1 MRRLFPLLSVGI
13 FLVVVLVVALT
24 ALPDRDGGSGDGGS
38 RGDASG
44 GGDRAEREPTPVDRK
59 VLAISIDGLN
69 PDALTKLGPA
79 KTPNIHRLID
89 EGASTL
95 NARTA
100 YEKNI
105 TLPNHTGMVTSD
117 PIDPDEGGHGVTWN
131 VGDPARSIAKDEDSV
146 FTVAHEAGLS
156 TGVFVTK
163 QKFELWQRAWEDDI
177 DLYVPIDDH
186 DELVPE
192 AVEDLAEEQRDL
204 TFVHLSLPDVAGHE
218 FGGMSPE
225 YLDAVEESDAQVGEF
240 LDVVDADPGL
250 AKELDV
256 ILTAD
261 HGFKPGITNH
271 SEKVYEN
278 YRIPFVVWG
287 PDAGAGADLYELNA
301 DDYRDPGKSRP
312 DYEGP
317 QPVRN
322 ADLGNLAL
330 DLLGLGPI
338 ETSDIGKDQTLDVK

>member
-1 MRRLFPLLSVGI
+1 VRKRLLPLVSIGI
-13 FLVVVLVVALT
+13 FLVVVLVVAFT
-24 ALPDRDGGSGDGGS
+24 ALPGRDGGAGE
-38 RGDASG
+38 
-44 GGDRAEREPTPVDRK
+44 RAEREAAQAERK

-69 PDALTKLGPA
+69 PDALATLGPA
-79 KTPNIHRLID
+79 KTPNLHRLID

-100 YEKNI
+100 FEKNI
-105 TLPNHTGMVTSD
+105 TLPNHTGMVTGD
-117 PIDPDEGGHGVTWN
+117 PIAAEGGHGVTWN
-131 VGDPARSIAKDEDSV
+131 VGDPSRSIAPDEDSV

-156 TGVFVTK
+156 TAVFVTK

-177 DLYVPIDDH
+177 DLFVPIDDH
-186 DELVPE
+186 EKLV
-192 AVEDLAEEQRDL
+192 AKAAEDLSDEQRDL
-204 TFVHLSLPDVAGHE
+204 TFVHLSLPDVAGHAS
-218 FGGMSPE
+218 GGMSPA
-225 YLDAVEESDAQVGEF
+225 YLKAVEESDAQVGEL
-240 LDVVDADPGL
+240 LDAVDADPGL
-250 AKELDV
+250 KKELDV

-261 HGFKPGITNH
+261 HGFKPGVTNH

-287 PDAGAGADLYELNA
+287 PDAEADADLYELNA
-301 DDYRDPGKSRP
+301 DDYRDPGKRRP
-312 DYEGP
+312 GYDGP

>member
-1 MRRLFPLLSVGI
+1 MRRLFPIVSVGI
-13 FLVVVLVVALT
+13 FVVVALVVALV
-24 ALPDRDGGSGDGGS
+24 ALSGRDDG
-38 RGDASG
+38 
-44 GGDRAEREPTPVDRK
+44 AERKPAQAHRK
-59 VLAISIDGLN
+59 VLAISIDGFN
-69 PDALTKLGPA
+69 PDALTKLGAA

-117 PIDPDEGGHGVTWN
+117 PIDTDNGGHGVTWN
-131 VGDPARSIAKDEDSV
+131 VGDPNRSIAKSGGKDEQSV
-146 FTVAHEAGLS
+146 FTTAHEAGLS

-177 DLYVPIDDH
+177 DTFEAVDDH
-186 DELVPE
+186 TDLVPQ
-192 AVEDLAEEQRDL
+192 ATDDLADEQRDL

-218 FGGMSPE
+218 SGGMSPD
-225 YLDAVEESDAQVGEF
+225 YLAAVEESDAQVGEF
-240 LDVVDADPGL
+240 LDVIDADAEL
-250 AKELDV
+250 KKNLDV

-261 HGFKPGITNH
+261 HGFKPGVTNH

-278 YRIPFVVWG
+278 YRIPFIVWG
-287 PDAGAGADLYELNA
+287 PDAGAGTDLYDLNS
-301 DDYRDPGKSRP
+301 DDYRDPGKGRP
-312 DYEGP
+312 GYDGT

-338 ETSDIGKDQTLDVK
+338 PTSDIGKDQTLDVK

>member
-1 MRRLFPLLSVGI
+1 MRRLFPLLSLGI

-24 ALPDRDGGSGDGGS
+24 ALPDRDGAGAGG
-38 RGDASG
+38 GG
-44 GGDRAEREPTPVDRK
+44 GGDRAERKADQTDRK

-69 PDALTKLGPA
+69 PDALAELGPA
-79 KTPNIHRLID
+79 KTPNIHRLLD

-117 PIDPDEGGHGVTWN
+117 PIDADAGGHGVTWN
-131 VGDPARSIAKDEDSV
+131 VGDPAKSIDPDEDSM

-177 DLYVPIDDH
+177 DVFVPIDDH
-186 DELVPE
+186 AKLVPE
-192 AVEDLAEEQRDL
+192 AVEDLADEQRDL
-204 TFVHLSLPDVAGHE
+204 TFVHLSLPDVAGHKS
-218 FGGMSPE
+218 GGMSPD
-225 YLDAVEESDAQVGEF
+225 YLDAVEESDKEVGEF
-240 LDVVDADPGL
+240 LKVIDEDADL
-250 AKELDV
+250 KKDLDV
-256 ILTAD
+256 MLTAD

-287 PDAGAGADLYELNA
+287 PDAGAGTDLYELNT
-301 DDYRDPGKSRP
+301 DDYRDPGKGRP

-317 QPVRN
+317 QPIRN

-338 ETSDIGKDQTLDVK
+338 ETSDIDKEQTLDVK

>member
-1 MRRLFPLLSVGI
+1 MRRLFPLVSVGVFI
-13 FLVVVLVVALT
+13 AVVLVVALT
-24 ALPDRDGGSGDGGS
+24 ALPDG
-38 RGDASG
+38 A
-44 GGDRAEREPTPVDRK
+44 DREEREPSQVDRK

-69 PDALTKLGPA
+69 PDALARLGQA
-79 KTPNIHRLID
+79 RTPNIHRLID

-117 PIDPDEGGHGVTWN
+117 PIDADEGGHGVTWN
-131 VGDPARSIAKDEDSV
+131 VGDPSRSIAATEDSV
-146 FTVAHEAGLS
+146 FTVAHDAGLS
-156 TGVFVTK
+156 TGVFATK
-163 QKFELWQRAWEDDI
+163 QKFELWQRAWGDDI
-177 DLYVPIDDH
+177 DLFAAVDDH
-186 DELVPE
+186 DRLVSE
-192 AVEDLAEEQRDL
+192 AAKDLASEQRDL
-204 TFVHLSLPDVAGHE
+204 TFVHLSLPDVAGHAS
-218 FGGMSPE
+218 GGMSPE
-225 YLDAVEESDAQVGEF
+225 YLTAVEESDAQVGEL
-240 LDVVDADPGL
+240 LDVIDADPGL
-250 AKELDV
+250 EKELDV

-261 HGFKPGITNH
+261 HGFKRGITNH

-287 PDAGAGADLYELNA
+287 PDAGAGEDLYRLNA
-301 DDYRDPGKSRP
+301 DDYRDPGKGRP
-312 DYEGP
+312 GYEGP

-338 ETSDIGKDQTLDVK
+338 ETSDIGKEQTLDVK

>member
-1 MRRLFPLLSVGI
+1 MP
-13 FLVVVLVVALT
+13 
-24 ALPDRDGGSGDGGS
+24 DGGGRD
-38 RGDASG
+38 
-44 GGDRAEREPTPVDRK
+44 EREPTQVDRK

-69 PDALTKLGPA
+69 PDALTRLGPA

-105 TLPNHTGMVTSD
+105 TLPNHTGMVTGD
-117 PIDPDEGGHGVTWN
+117 PIDADDGGHGVTWN
-131 VGDPARSIAKDEDSV
+131 VGDPSKSIAKGEDSV

-163 QKFELWQRAWEDDI
+163 QKFELWQRAWGDHI
-177 DLYVPIDDH
+177 DLFAAVDDH
-186 DELVPE
+186 DRLVSE
-192 AVEDLAEEQRDL
+192 AAKDLAAEQRDL
-204 TFVHLSLPDVAGHE
+204 TFVHLSLPDVAGHASS
-218 FGGMSPE
+218 GMSAP
-225 YLDAVEESDAQVGEF
+225 YLAAVEESDEQVGQLLE
-240 LDVVDADPGL
+240 VIDADPGL
-250 AKELDV
+250 AKDLDV

-278 YRIPFVVWG
+278 YRIPFIVWG
-287 PDAGAGADLYELNA
+287 PDAAAGEDLYDLNA
-301 DDYRDPGKSRP
+301 DDYRDPGKGRP
-312 DYEGP
+312 GYDGP
-317 QPVRN
+317 QPIRN

-338 ETSDIGKDQTLDVK
+338 ETSDIGKEQSLDVK

>member
-1 MRRLFPLLSVGI
+1 MRRLFPLVSLGI
-13 FLVVVLVVALT
+13 FVVVVLVVAFT
-24 ALPDRDGGSGDGGS
+24 ALPDRNGGGGDGG
-38 RGDASG
+38 D
-44 GGDRAEREPTPVDRK
+44 GGDPAEREATQVDRK
-59 VLAISIDGLN
+59 VLAISLDGLN
-69 PDALTKLGPA
+69 PDALAKLGPA

-117 PIDPDEGGHGVTWN
+117 PINADDGGHGVTWN
-131 VGDPARSIAKDEDSV
+131 VGDPSKSIDPDEDSV

-163 QKFELWQRAWEDDI
+163 QKFELWERAWKNDI
-177 DLYVPIDDH
+177 DVFEAVDDH

-192 AVEDLAEEQRDL
+192 TAKDLADEQRDL
-204 TFVHLSLPDVAGHE
+204 TFVHLSLPDVAGHAS
-218 FGGMSPE
+218 GGMSPD

-240 LDVVDADPGL
+240 LDVIDADPGL
-250 AKELDV
+250 TKDLDV

-278 YRIPFVVWG
+278 YRIPFIVWG
-287 PDAGAGADLYELNA
+287 PDAGAGTDLYELNA
-301 DDYRDPGKSRP
+301 DDYRDPGKGRP

-338 ETSDIGKDQTLDVK
+338 ETSDIGKSQILDVK

>member
-1 MRRLFPLLSVGI
+1 MRRLFPLVSFGI
-13 FLVVVLVVALT
+13 FLVVVLVVAFT
-24 ALPDRDGGSGDGGS
+24 ALPDRDNGGGGGADDRGDG
-38 RGDASG
+38 RV
-44 GGDRAEREPTPVDRK
+44 RAEREPTQVGRK

-69 PDALTKLGPA
+69 PDALAKLGPA

-105 TLPNHTGMVTSD
+105 TLPNHTSMVTSD
-117 PIDPDEGGHGVTWN
+117 PIDADDGGHGVTWN
-131 VGDPARSIAKDEDSV
+131 VGDPSKSISKNEESV

-192 AVEDLAEEQRDL
+192 AAEDLADERRDL
-204 TFVHLSLPDVAGHE
+204 TFVHLSLPDAAGHAS
-218 FGGMSPE
+218 GGMSPE
-225 YLDAVEESDAQVGEF
+225 YLEAVEESDAQVGEF
-240 LDVVDADPGL
+240 LDVIDADAGL
-250 AKELDV
+250 TKELDV

-278 YRIPFVVWG
+278 YRIPFIVWG
-287 PDAGAGADLYELNA
+287 PDAGAGTDLYELNA
-301 DDYRDPGKSRP
+301 DDYRDPGKDRP

-338 ETSDIGKDQTLDVK
+338 GTSDIGTEQTLDVK

>member
-1 MRRLFPLLSVGI
+1 MRRLFPLVSVGVFI
-13 FLVVVLVVALT
+13 AVVLVVALT
-24 ALPDRDGGSGDGGS
+24 ALPGRNGSDGD
-38 RGDASG
+38 D
-44 GGDRAEREPTPVDRK
+44 GGDRAKREPAQVDRK
-59 VLAISIDGLN
+59 VLAISIDGFN
-69 PDALTKLGPA
+69 PDALTRLGPA
-79 KTPNIHRLID
+79 KTPHIHRLID

-105 TLPNHTGMVTSD
+105 TLPNHTGMVTGD
-117 PIDPDEGGHGVTWN
+117 PIAADDGGHGVTWN
-131 VGDPARSIAKDEDSV
+131 VGDPSKSVAPDEESM

-186 DELVPE
+186 DQLVP
-192 AVEDLAEEQRDL
+192 AAAKDLASEQRDL
-204 TFVHLSLPDVAGHE
+204 TFVHLSLPDVAGHKS
-218 FGGMSPE
+218 GGMSPE
-225 YLDAVEESDAQVGEF
+225 YLEAVEESDRQVGEL
-240 LDVVDADPGL
+240 LDVVDGDAGL
-250 AKELDV
+250 AKDLDV

-261 HGFKPGITNH
+261 HGFKPGVTNH

-287 PDAGAGADLYELNA
+287 PDAGAGKDLYELNT
-301 DDYRDPGKSRP
+301 DDYRDPGTGRP
-312 DYEGP
+312 SYEGP

-338 ETSDIGKDQTLDVK
+338 ETSDIGEDQTLDVS

>member
-1 MRRLFPLLSVGI
+1 MPVRRLFPLLSIGI
-13 FLVVVLVVALT
+13 FVIVVLVVALT
-24 ALPDRDGGSGDGGS
+24 ALPGRDAG
-38 RGDASG
+38 REE
-44 GGDRAEREPTPVDRK
+44 RAAPQADRK
-59 VLAISIDGLN
+59 VLAISIDGFN
-69 PDALTKLGPA
+69 PDALAELGPSR
-79 KTPNIHRLID
+79 TPNIHRLID

-117 PIDPDEGGHGVTWN
+117 PIDADDGGHGVTWN
-131 VGDPARSIAKDEDSV
+131 VGDPSKSISEKEESV

-156 TGVFVTK
+156 TGVFATK

-177 DLYVPIDDH
+177 DTFAAVDDH
-186 DELVPE
+186 AELVPE
-192 AVEDLAEEQRDL
+192 ATEDLASEQRDL
-204 TFVHLSLPDVAGHE
+204 TFVHLSLPDVAGHAS
-218 FGGMSPE
+218 GGMSPE
-225 YLDAVEESDAQVGEF
+225 YLAAVEESDAQVGEF
-240 LDVVDADPGL
+240 LDVIDAEPSLKKD
-250 AKELDV
+250 LDV

-287 PDAGAGADLYELNA
+287 PDAGAGKDLYALNP
-301 DDYRDPGKSRP
+301 DDYRDPGKARP
-312 DYEGP
+312 GYDGA
-317 QPVRN
+317 QPIRN

-338 ETSDIGKDQTLDVK
+338 ETSDIGKDQTLDVE

>member
-1 MRRLFPLLSVGI
+1 MRRLFPLVSVGI
-13 FLVVVLVVALT
+13 FVVVVLVVAFT
-24 ALPDRDGGSGDGGS
+24 ALPDRDGGE
-38 RGDASG
+38 
-44 GGDRAEREPTPVDRK
+44 RAEREATQADRK

-69 PDALTKLGPA
+69 PDALAELGPA

-105 TLPNHTGMVTSD
+105 TLPNHTGMVTGD
-117 PIDPDEGGHGVTWN
+117 PIDADDGGHGVTWN
-131 VGDPARSIAKDEDSV
+131 VGDPSRSIAPDEESV

-177 DLYVPIDDH
+177 DLFVPIDDH
-186 DELVPE
+186 DKLVPE
-192 AVEDLAEEQRDL
+192 AAEDLADEQRDL
-204 TFVHLSLPDVAGHE
+204 TFVHLSLPDVAGHKS
-218 FGGMSPE
+218 GGMSPQ
-225 YLDAVEESDAQVGEF
+225 YLDAVEESDAQVGEL
-240 LDVVDADPGL
+240 LDVIDADPEL
-250 AKELDV
+250 EKELDV

-278 YRIPFVVWG
+278 YRIPFIVWG
-287 PDAGAGADLYELNA
+287 PDAGAGADLYELNS
-301 DDYRDPGKSRP
+301 DDYRDPGKDRP
-312 DYEGP
+312 GYDGP

>member
-1 MRRLFPLLSVGI
+1 MRRLFPLVSIGI
-13 FLVVVLVVALT
+13 FLIVVLVVALT
-24 ALPDRDGGSGDGGS
+24 ALLVRDG
-38 RGDASG
+38 
-44 GGDRAEREPTPVDRK
+44 DREERATPQADRK
-59 VLAISIDGLN
+59 VLAISIDGFN
-69 PDALTKLGPA
+69 PDALAKLGPSR
-79 KTPNIHRLID
+79 TPNIHRLID

-117 PIDPDEGGHGVTWN
+117 PIDADGGGHGVTWN
-131 VGDPARSIAKDEDSV
+131 VGDPTKSIAKDEQSV

-177 DLYVPIDDH
+177 DTFSAVDDH
-186 DELVPE
+186 AKLVPE
-192 AVEDLAEEQRDL
+192 ATKDLASEQRDL
-204 TFVHLSLPDVAGHE
+204 TFVHLSLPDVAGHAS
-218 FGGMSPE
+218 GGMSAE
-225 YLDAVEESDAQVGEF
+225 YLAAVEKSDAQVGEF
-240 LDVVDADPGL
+240 LKVIDAEPSLKKD
-250 AKELDV
+250 LDV

-287 PDAGAGADLYELNA
+287 PDARAGKDLYELNS
-301 DDYRDPGKSRP
+301 DDYQDPGKGRP
-312 DYEGP
+312 AYEGA

-338 ETSDIGKDQTLDVK
+338 ETSDIDKDQTLDVK

>member
-1 MRRLFPLLSVGI
+1 MRRLFPLVSLGI
-13 FLVVVLVVALT
+13 FFVVVLVVALT
-24 ALPDRDGGSGDGGS
+24 ALPGRDGDGG
-38 RGDASG
+38 
-44 GGDRAEREPTPVDRK
+44 DRVEREPTQVDRK

-69 PDALTKLGPA
+69 PDALAKLGPA

-89 EGASTL
+89 EGAATL

-117 PIDPDEGGHGVTWN
+117 PINAAAGGHGVTWN
-131 VGDPARSIAKDEDSV
+131 VGDPSKSIPRSGGKEEESV

-163 QKFELWQRAWEDDI
+163 QKFELWQRAWADDI
-177 DLYVPIDDH
+177 DLYAAVDDH

-192 AVEDLAEEQRDL
+192 AAEDLADEQRDL
-204 TFVHLSLPDVAGHE
+204 TFVHLSLPDVAGHAS
-218 FGGMSPE
+218 GGMSPE
-225 YLDAVEESDAQVGEF
+225 YLDAVEESDAQVGEL
-240 LDVVDADPGL
+240 LDVIDADPGL

-287 PDAGAGADLYELNA
+287 PDAGAGADLYDLNA
-301 DDYRDPGKSRP
+301 DDYRDPGKGRP
-312 DYEGP
+312 NYEGP

-338 ETSDIGKDQTLDVK
+338 ETSDIGKNQTLDVK